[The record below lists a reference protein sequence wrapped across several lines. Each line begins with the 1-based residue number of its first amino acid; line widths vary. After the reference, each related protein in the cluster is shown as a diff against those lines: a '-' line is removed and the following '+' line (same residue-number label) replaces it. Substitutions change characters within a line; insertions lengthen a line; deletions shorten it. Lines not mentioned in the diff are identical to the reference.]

1 MKTGDIREDEATRAT
16 VRHIPMPRFRT
27 AGRAARFI
35 ARKLDTIPFVREAL
49 LPVVFV
55 AIYVLVGGLLG
66 LGGNSKG
73 SEIFGGAV
81 AAVLGYWIG
90 LRTRMR
96 GFQRSVKLIRGI
108 ADQSTLSAGRS
119 LYVQMIL
126 DRMIEAK
133 GIVNGFQHDTY
144 TVRSPEQLQGWIG
157 AFFKLGGGNYAG
169 VDSHPPSRY
178 WSDYAWF
185 LEAHAGSLHQR
196 RTKGELADDVRI
208 LSIGQSELDDDWFG
222 EQTRLDYQK
231 FIAWHNDNVVELRTI
246 SPDRLADIRSE
257 HDLGTT
263 DDIALWV
270 KFAALFTGQEARE
283 GEDVTIRL
291 RANGDVESSPH
302 YGIISS
308 FMHAVRQQSTPMS
321 DAPPGVEM
329 GDAALI
335 ARWDDY
341 VAPDLRWM
349 DGGAYQCF
357 MQAVIPRD
365 AAIFDAATGSGTDSV
380 NLLMQGYS
388 VISNEVDPRLALRAR
403 RFAEERG
410 VAIELRSARWEHL
423 ALAGNP
429 KFDVVLALG
438 NSLCLVPSLERRQR
452 ALAAFYE
459 ILRPGGVLLIDERN
473 YEFMRHNRDPILADP
488 LAQWLRSI
496 QDVMYPGRS
505 LVGFPTAVDDTK
517 IEWSFA
523 ANTPEAA
530 NSDELRERAR
540 AFHPLDLYGFQHGEL
555 YQELANQGFVDTVVY
570 GDLSRLGDTSIN
582 GMPSY
587 EATKGS
593 AFLTYVTKKP
603 ARGSSEHDVSP
614 PDYREMSQTL

>member
-1 MKTGDIREDEATRAT
+1 MDVAATAVVRKLPVSSFRA
-16 VRHIPMPRFRT
+16 
-27 AGRAARFI
+27 AGRATRFI
-35 ARKLDTIPFVREAL
+35 ARKLDTVPFVREAL
-49 LPVVFV
+49 LPVLFV
-55 AIYVLVGGLLG
+55 AIYVVVGGLLG
-66 LGGNSKG
+66 FGGHSKG

-81 AAVLGYWIG
+81 AAVLGYWVG

-133 GIVNGFQHDTY
+133 NIVDGFQHDTY
-144 TVRSPEQLQGWIG
+144 TVQSPEQLQGWIG

-169 VDSHPPSRY
+169 VDSHAPSRY

-185 LEAHAGSLHQR
+185 LEAHAGSLKQR
-196 RTKGELADDVRI
+196 RAKGEPADDVRI
-208 LSIGQSELDDDWFG
+208 LSIGQTELADDWFD
-222 EQTRLDYQK
+222 EQTRPDYRR
-231 FIAWHNDNVVELRTI
+231 FIAWHDTNQVELRTV
-246 SPDRLADIRSE
+246 SPGRLAEIRNE
-257 HDLGTT
+257 HDLATT

-283 GEDVTIRL
+283 GDDVTIRL
-291 RANGDVESSPH
+291 RAKGDLESSPH

-308 FMHAVRQQSTPMS
+308 FMSAVRKQSTLMS
-321 DAPPGVEM
+321 DAAPGVEM

-349 DGGAYQCF
+349 DGGIYRRF
-357 MQAVIPRD
+357 MQGVIPTD

-388 VISNEVDPRLALRAR
+388 VTSNEVDQRLELRAR
-403 RFAEERG
+403 QFAEERG
-410 VAIELRSARWEHL
+410 VAIELRSAPWEEL
-423 ALAGNP
+423 SLAGNP
-429 KFDVVLALG
+429 KFDVVLVLG
-438 NSLCLVPSLERRQR
+438 NSLCLVPSPDRRHR

-473 YEFMRHNRDPILADP
+473 YEFMRRNRDRILTDP
-488 LAQWLRSI
+488 LNEWVKSI
-496 QDVMYPGRS
+496 QDVIYPGRS
-505 LVGFPTAVDDTK
+505 LVGFPSAVDDSK
-517 IEWSFA
+517 VEWSFA
-523 ANTPEAA
+523 SNTPEVA
-530 NSDELRERAR
+530 NSVELCERAR
-540 AFHPLDLYGFQHGEL
+540 EFHPLDLYAFQHGEL
-555 YQELANQGFVDTVVY
+555 YRELANEGFADTVVY
-570 GDLSRLGDTSIN
+570 GDLSRLGDGSVD

-587 EATKGS
+587 DTTEGS
-593 AFLTYVTKKP
+593 AFLTYVTRKP
-603 ARGSSEHDVSP
+603 ARAGSGPDVSP
-614 PDYREMSQTL
+614 RD